1 MEMMSARERRERMF
15 EKIFWKEVA
24 YRRADKDFFLNGF
37 KKNTPQ
43 AKEKMRILNETYD
56 NVIVDMV
63 ALAERGIEDDYCAWK
78 AKKIEKE
85 GQPW

>member
-1 MEMMSARERRERMF
+1 MEITPERERMF

-37 KKNTPQ
+37 KKDTPE

-63 ALAERGIEDDYCAWK
+63 RLAERGIENDYCAWK
-78 AKKIEKE
+78 EEKIKKE